1 MFVREST
8 FAVNST
14 GLRPIAILQ
23 DAISEISSK
32 WRALLYA
39 LVLPASGSAIAT
51 VLVLKYGYS
60 TNVQWMLVVPML
72 AFYAL
77 FATSCHRIILLG
89 AESLPNEF
97 GLYWSYRETRFTG
110 WLVVVA
116 IVYALLSAPFA
127 LLFMATPQLLHDL
140 QISWYL
146 QVFVAS
152 YFEGRFSMV
161 LPATAVDQKMDLRG
175 SWYLTRG
182 SGLAIAV
189 ALFIPALGMDFLHLL
204 VANLLEEHSFL
215 LATLVS
221 EILVFPMIAVAVGV
235 LSVTYRSVTFQE

>member
-1 MFVREST
+1 
-8 FAVNST
+8 VNST
-14 GLRPIAILQ
+14 GLHPITILQ
-23 DAISEISSK
+23 DAISEVSSK
-32 WRALLYA
+32 WPALLRALA
-39 LVLPASGSAIAT
+39 LPASGTAMAT
-51 VLVLKYGYS
+51 ILVLKDGYS
-60 TNVQWMLVVPML
+60 ANLQWALVIPML

-97 GLYWSYRETRFTG
+97 GIYWSYRETRFAG

-116 IVYALLSAPFA
+116 IAYAVVSAPFQ
-127 LLFMATPQLLHDL
+127 LLFMATPQFLSDLH
-140 QISWYL
+140 ISWYL
-146 QVFVAS
+146 HVFVAT

-161 LPATAVDQKMDLRG
+161 LPATAVDQRMDLRG

-189 ALFIPALGMDFLHLL
+189 ALFIPALGMDLLHIL
-204 VANLLEEHSFL
+204 VASLLEEHSLL

-221 EILVFPMIAVAVGV
+221 EILIFPIIAVAVGV
-235 LSVTYRSVTFQE
+235 LSVTYRAVTFQE

>member
-1 MFVREST
+1 
-8 FAVNST
+8 VNST
-14 GLRPIAILQ
+14 GLRPIAILL
-23 DAISEISSK
+23 DAISEVSSK
-32 WRALLYA
+32 WPVLLRALA
-39 LVLPASGSAIAT
+39 LPASGTAIAT
-51 VLVLKYGYS
+51 ILVLKYGYS
-60 TNVQWMLVVPML
+60 ANAQWALVIPML

-97 GLYWSYRETRFTG
+97 GIYWSHREVRFTG
-110 WLVVVA
+110 WLVLVA
-116 IVYALLSAPFA
+116 IVYAVVWAPFQ

-140 QISWYL
+140 HISWFL
-146 QVFVAS
+146 PVFVAT

-175 SWYLTRG
+175 SWYLTRR

-189 ALFIPALGMDFLHLL
+189 ALFIPALGMDFLHIL
-204 VANLLEEHSFL
+204 VANVLEEHSLL

-221 EILVFPMIAVAVGV
+221 EILIFPIIAVAVGV
-235 LSVTYRSVTFQE
+235 LSVTYRAVTFQE

>member
-1 MFVREST
+1 V
-8 FAVNST
+8 VNST
-14 GLRPIAILQ
+14 RLRPFAILQ
-23 DAISEISSK
+23 DAISEVSSK
-32 WRALLYA
+32 WQALLYA
-39 LVLPASGSAIAT
+39 LVLPASGSAITT
-51 VLVLKYGYS
+51 VLVLEYGYS
-60 TNVQWMLVVPML
+60 TNVQWMLIVPML

-110 WLVVVA
+110 WLVAVA
-116 IVYALLSAPFA
+116 IVYALVSAPFA
-127 LLFMATPQLLHDL
+127 LLILVAPQLLHDL

-204 VANLLEEHSFL
+204 VANLLEEHSLL

-221 EILVFPMIAVAVGV
+221 EILVFPMIAVAVSV